1 MKKVVKLVLLVGS
14 LVSLIGC
21 KGSSEVTLN
30 IVSMNDTHGALIETH
45 ASAGLIKGASYI
57 ESVRKENK
65 KGTILLSAGDMYQ
78 GTAVSNMEYGNTMI
92 ECMNALEFDA
102 MAVGNHEFDWGEQII
117 KNHHDGN
124 KENGEADYPYLACN
138 IFYNNGTDQ
147 TSDDTRV
154 DWCKDYVIIERKD
167 VKVGVIGWIGEE
179 CVDDIAEPI
188 IKDFAFHSP
197 LPLLKEYAKKL
208 RGEEGCDLIIA
219 VGHQGS
225 DLNNSIMK
233 LPEESRINLIINGHT
248 HTYYTNDKGI
258 PSIQSGSSL
267 EYIANT
273 TIKYNKKTKEV
284 ISITP
289 YQEKITKEMEENKA
303 IKKILDERLVN
314 YQYLFEEI
322 TTAGANLT
330 SSKVGQWVSECIKSA
345 TGSDV
350 GIVNSGG
357 IRKAAFPIFKGDSIN
372 EDRMWML
379 MPFDNEI
386 NTCYLTGKQIKQLKT
401 NRDGFV
407 FDFSYQSTEWE
418 DDKLYKVAACD
429 YIFNKTSYPFL
440 NGQEVTETKLLVR
453 DIIIKD
459 LREWGKQNKSWD
471 ASESLLTKV
480 EY

>member
-21 KGSSEVTLN
+21 KGSEEVTLN

-57 ESVRKENK
+57 ESVRKENR
-65 KGTILLSAGDMYQ
+65 KGTILISAGDMYQ

-92 ECMNALEFDA
+92 ECMNELEFDA

-117 KNHHDGN
+117 KNHHDDN
-124 KENGEADYPYLACN
+124 SENGEANYPYLACN
-138 IFYNNGTDQ
+138 IFYSQGTET
-147 TSDDTRV
+147 TSDDVKV
-154 DWCKDYVIIERKD
+154 DWCDDYVVIERKD
-167 VKVGVIGWIGEE
+167 VKIGIVGWIAEE
-179 CVDDIAEPI
+179 CTEDIAEPI
-188 IKDFAFHSP
+188 MKDFAFHSP
-197 LPLLKEYAKKL
+197 LELIKENAKKL
-208 RGEEGCDLIIA
+208 RSEEGCHLIIA

-233 LPEESRINLIINGHT
+233 LPEESRVNLIINGHT

-258 PSIQSGSSL
+258 PSVQSGSSL

-273 TIKYNKKTKEV
+273 TIKYNKKTNEV
-284 ISITP
+284 ISVTP
-289 YQEKITKEMEENKA
+289 YQEKITKDMEEHKG

-314 YQYLFEEI
+314 YQYLFEELTKASTSL
-322 TTAGANLT
+322 TTT
-330 SSKVGQWVSECIKSA
+330 KVGQWVSECIKAS

-357 IRKAAFPIFKGDSIN
+357 IRKAAFPINKGDSIN

-386 NTCYLTGKQIKQLKT
+386 NTCYLTGTQIKSLKNNT
-401 NRDGFV
+401 DGLV
-407 FDFSYQSTEWE
+407 FDFSYKDGVWE
-418 DDKLYKVAACD
+418 DDKLYKVAVCD

-440 NGQEVTETKLLVR
+440 RGQEVTETKLLVR
-453 DIIIKD
+453 DVIIQD
-459 LREWGKQNKSWD
+459 LKEWGKQNKDWD
-471 ASESLLTKV
+471 ASKSLLTKM